1 MGTMTLAIMTRAT
14 LGHTGR
20 DVVSAPAT
28 IIIYGAMLV
37 ATLSR
42 IAAPL
47 LPAIYYQALLVAG
60 VAWLLAFGI
69 FLIVYGPMLLGAKQT
84 S

>member
-1 MGTMTLAIMTRAT
+1 MTIAVMTRAT

-20 DVVSAPAT
+20 EVVSTPAT
-28 IIIYGAMLV
+28 ILIYTAMLV

-42 IAAPL
+42 ITAPL

-69 FLIVYGPMLLGAKQT
+69 FLLVYGPMLLGAKQT